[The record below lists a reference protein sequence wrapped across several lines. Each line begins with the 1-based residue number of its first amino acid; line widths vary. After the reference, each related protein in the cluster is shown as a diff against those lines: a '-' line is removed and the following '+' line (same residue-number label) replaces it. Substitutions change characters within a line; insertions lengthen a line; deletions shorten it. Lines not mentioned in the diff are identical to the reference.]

1 MCVAGEDECD
11 DDPLHV
17 EADSGVHY
25 IWIRR
30 GAHHGDLRGPTAD
43 DPTELTAA
51 RALEA
56 EIIEGWIKDYA
67 AGDEEDGGGGSSDD
81 DDDDDDDEPC
91 YKILHSDQC
100 WARKDCEWGRYGCVQ
115 RP

>member
-1 MCVAGEDECD
+1 MCVQGEEGVANVDEERDCD
-11 DDPLHV
+11 AALHV
-17 EADSGVHY
+17 EAGNGVHY

-30 GAHHGDLRGPTAD
+30 GAHHGDLRAPTSE
-43 DPTELTAA
+43 DPEELTAA

-67 AGDEEDGGGGSSDD
+67 EEGVEKGKEEDEDV
-81 DDDDDDDEPC
+81 PC